1 MKNESSYEF
10 DRGRLGGNPN
20 LNVDYEGRELR
31 EIWFEGGCFWGVEA
45 YMSRIY
51 GVADAVS
58 GYANGRTQNPAYRE
72 VCSGQTGHAETVKVT
87 YDPLLVD
94 LAKLLKHFFSII
106 DPTLL
111 NRQGNDVG
119 NQYRTGIY
127 YKDEADARM
136 IRSFISREQKKY
148 NMQIVT
154 EVLPLIDF
162 YPAEEY
168 HQDYLDKNPGGYC
181 HVDFSDLK
189 AENAERRDY
198 GL

>member
-1 MKNESSYEF
+1 MKNESSDEF
-10 DRGRLGGNPN
+10 ERGRLGGNPN

-31 EIWFEGGCFWGVEA
+31 EIWFAGGCFWGVEA

-58 GYANGRTQNPAYRE
+58 GYANGRTKNPTYKE

-119 NQYRTGIY
+119 SQYRTGIY

-189 AENAERRDY
+189 VENSERRGY
-198 GL
+198 GV